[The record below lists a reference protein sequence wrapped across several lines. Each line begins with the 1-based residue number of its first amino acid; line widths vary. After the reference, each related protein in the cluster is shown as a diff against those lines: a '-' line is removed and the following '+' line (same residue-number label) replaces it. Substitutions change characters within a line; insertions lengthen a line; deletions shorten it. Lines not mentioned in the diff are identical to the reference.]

1 MTMAKTTKKAPAA
14 KAFAGFERNGR
25 VTEAIIAPSILSANF
40 ASMAQD
46 LAKCRRA
53 KAGWIHVDVM
63 DGHFVPNIT
72 FGPPL
77 LKSWK
82 AAEPN
87 LLYDTHL
94 MIENPM
100 NLAAAFRDAGSDI
113 LTIHVE
119 TTDNPVR
126 DLRAIKKLGI
136 KAGISIKPGTP
147 VRSIRDCLA
156 EADLVLVMTVE
167 PGFGGQA
174 LIPKTLNKVRE
185 LDLLRQEQGYNFI
198 LEVDGGINPK
208 TTSLAVAAGADVL
221 VAGSAVFGGGATAAE
236 NLKTLRAQ
244 IRAASPGPVPTQ
256 TRTRKRVAKT

>member
-1 MTMAKTTKKAPAA
+1 MARSKEKASSL
-14 KAFAGFERNGR
+14 KALGGFSRNGGHPG
-25 VTEAIIAPSILSANF
+25 AIVAPSILSANF
-40 ASMAQD
+40 AALAQD
-46 LAKCRRA
+46 LGKCRRA
-53 KAGWIHVDVM
+53 KADWIHVDVM

-77 LKSWK
+77 VKSWK
-82 AAEPN
+82 SAEPK

-100 NLAAAFRDAGSDI
+100 RLAEAFREAGSDI

-119 TTDNPVR
+119 ATDNPVR
-126 DLRAIKKLGI
+126 DLKAIRRMGAR
-136 KAGISIKPGTP
+136 AGISIKPGTP
-147 VRSIRDCLA
+147 VRAIRDCLG

-185 LDLLRQEQGYNFI
+185 LDLLRQEQGFNFV
-198 LEVDGGINPK
+198 LEVDGGINAK
-208 TTSLAVAAGADVL
+208 TASLAVAAGADVL
-221 VAGSAVFGGGATAAE
+221 VAGSAVFGGGATVAE

-244 IRAASPGPVPTQ
+244 ISSALPEPAPSRG
-256 TRTRKRVAKT
+256 RGRKAGA

>member
-1 MTMAKTTKKAPAA
+1 MAKSRRKASTS
-14 KAFAGFERNGR
+14 KSFGGFERNGR
-25 VTEAIIAPSILSANF
+25 NGGPIIAPSILSANF
-40 ASMAQD
+40 AALAQD
-46 LAKCRRA
+46 LGKCRRA
-53 KAGWIHVDVM
+53 KADWIHVDVM

-77 LKSWK
+77 IKSWK
-82 AAEPN
+82 AAEPK

-100 NLAAAFRDAGSDI
+100 NLAEAFRDAGCDV

-119 TTDNPVR
+119 ATDNPAR
-126 DLRAIKKLGI
+126 DLKTLRRLGV

-147 VRSIRDCLA
+147 VRAIRDCLA

-185 LDLLRQEQGYNFI
+185 LDLLRQEQGFSFI
-198 LEVDGGINPK
+198 LQVDGGINAQ
-208 TTSLAVAAGADVL
+208 TASLAVAAGADVL
-221 VAGSAVFGGGATAAE
+221 VAGSAVFGGGATVAE
-236 NLKTLRAQ
+236 NLKTLRER
-244 IRAASPGPVPTQ
+244 IRSALPEPEPARPRRPRK
-256 TRTRKRVAKT
+256 TRA

>member
-1 MTMAKTTKKAPAA
+1 MAKSTRKAPAA
-14 KAFAGFERNGR
+14 QALAGFERNGR
-25 VTEAIIAPSILSANF
+25 AAEAIIAPSILSANF

-53 KAGWIHVDVM
+53 KAGWIHVDIM

-82 AAEPN
+82 AAEPD

-100 NLAAAFRDAGSDI
+100 SLAGAFRDAGSDI

-119 TTDNPVR
+119 ATDNPLR
-126 DLRAIKKLGI
+126 DLRAIKRLGA

-147 VRSIRDCLA
+147 VRSIKDCLT

-185 LDLLRQEQGYNFI
+185 LDLLRQEQGFHFI
-198 LEVDGGINPK
+198 LEVDGGINAK

-221 VAGSAVFGGGATAAE
+221 VAGSAVFGGGATTAE
-236 NLKTLRAQ
+236 NLKALRAQ
-244 IRAASPGPVPTQ
+244 IRSALPEPLPP
-256 TRTRKRVAKT
+256 TRTRRKRAAKP